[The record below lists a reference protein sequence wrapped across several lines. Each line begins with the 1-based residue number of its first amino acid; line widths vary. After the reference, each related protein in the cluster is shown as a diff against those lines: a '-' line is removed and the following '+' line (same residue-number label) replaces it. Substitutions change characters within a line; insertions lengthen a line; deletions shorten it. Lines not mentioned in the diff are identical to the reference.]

1 MTEHASSNKSL
12 PIPKIPN
19 LPKNIAA
26 VPKPDKQEIIRNQI
40 SWFKY
45 KCQDFLLTTFL
56 LLMKKAH
63 KHYLRC
69 FNLSPL
75 HCIRHSCYL
84 TRDTYFELPIMHMI
98 G

>member
-1 MTEHASSNKSL
+1 MIEHASSNKSL

-40 SWFKY
+40 SWFKN

-63 KHYLRC
+63 KHYLRVSI
-69 FNLSPL
+69 F
-75 HCIRHSCYL
+75 
-84 TRDTYFELPIMHMI
+84 LPFIV
-98 G
+98 